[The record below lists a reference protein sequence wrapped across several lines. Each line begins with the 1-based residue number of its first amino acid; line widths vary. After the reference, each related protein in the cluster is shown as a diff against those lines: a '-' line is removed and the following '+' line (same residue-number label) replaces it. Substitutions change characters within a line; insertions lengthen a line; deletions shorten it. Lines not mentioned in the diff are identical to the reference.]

1 MPKLKTVYVCQQ
13 CGAGS
18 PKWMGQCPACEA
30 WNSLVEEAQEI
41 VSKAAAKSR
50 GLTEFSSEPVKLS
63 QAAASAD
70 KHTPTGVG
78 ELDRVLG
85 GGILPGQVILLA
97 GPPGIGKSTLLL
109 QAAAAARASLG
120 SKPLLYVSGE
130 ESLGQV
136 SGRAARLGVKS
147 DSIYLLSETN
157 LARVLEAFAKVK
169 PALLVVDS
177 IQTVYHPD
185 FAGSAGTVGQI
196 RECAGEL
203 LRAAKTAG
211 VPLFILGH
219 VTKEGSLAGPKV
231 LEHIVD
237 TVLYFDSERDHVYRI
252 LRAHKNRFG
261 PVDEIGIFEMTE
273 KGLDGVPDA
282 GRALAGEEREA
293 PCAGRAFTMVFEGSR
308 PLLLEVQAL
317 AARSYYPYPRR
328 AATGMDLNR
337 VQMLIAALE
346 KRAGLRL
353 DDQDVFASV
362 QGGIKVKD
370 PVIDLAFC
378 AALISSAL
386 DIPLRPDEAF
396 LGEVGI
402 LAQTYPAPLLARRL
416 TEAARLGFKRAY
428 VPPFKGEKPRVQ
440 NLEII
445 SVPDASA
452 LRAALEKAT
461 ASSKGDKK

>member
-50 GLTEFSSEPVKLS
+50 GLTEFSSEPVRLS
-63 QAAASAD
+63 QAAAVAD
-70 KHTPTGVG
+70 KHTPTGVS

-109 QAAAAARASLG
+109 QAAAARASLG

-169 PALLVVDS
+169 PALLVIDS

-185 FAGSAGTVGQI
+185 FAGSAGSVGQI

-203 LRAAKTAG
+203 LRAVKTAG

-261 PVDEIGIFEMTE
+261 PVEEIGIFEMTD

-428 VPPFKGEKPRVQ
+428 VPPFKAEKPKVP

-452 LRAALEKAT
+452 LRAALEKAS
-461 ASSKGDKK
+461 APSKGDKK